1 MLVGVL
7 SDTHD
12 RVPLITKALDLFAER
27 GVGAVVHAGDICSP
41 FAAKALKAAEDRCP
55 LHVILGNN
63 EGEIDGLTAIL
74 PQLCRGPIRL
84 ELEGRKILVHHFTK
98 WCDADDVAWADVVI
112 TGHTHEV
119 VNESRDGRLF
129 LNPGECC
136 GWVSGRCSVA
146 VLDTTGPEAEIID
159 LIP

>member
-12 RVPLITKALDLFAER
+12 RVPLIAKALDLFAER
-27 GVGAVVHAGDICSP
+27 GVEAVVHAGDICSP
-41 FAAKALKAAEDRCP
+41 FAAKALKAAEARCP

-63 EGEIDGLTAIL
+63 EGEMAGLKSVL
-74 PQLCRGPIRL
+74 PQLSKGPLRL
-84 ELEGRKILVHHFTK
+84 ELDGCRVLVHHFDE
-98 WCDADDVAWADVVI
+98 WCEPQDVAWARVVV

-119 VNESRDGRLF
+119 VNEIRDGRLF

-136 GWVSGRCSVA
+136 GWVNGRCTVA
-146 VLDTTGPEAEIID
+146 LLDTSGPKAEIIE
-159 LIP
+159 LVP